1 MLKLT
6 EIGNEAESRIKRNK
20 SQRFSDRR
28 IPGESNI
35 ERRRQ
40 NP

>member
-1 MLKLT
+1 MLKQT
-6 EIGNEAESRIKRNK
+6 EIGNGAESGIKGNK

-35 ERRRQ
+35 ERRQ